1 MKGSLPAC
9 STVGMVVLLSSSASL
24 IIRSADEDDDDD
36 EEWKKDEGVELWHD
50 VNAWHDFAAE
60 NAKEGECLAR
70 RTANVVDKGRICIMV
85 AGRLLRLWIN
95 DYQVVCS
102 TLMVTKKRA
111 SRERRVE

>member
-1 MKGSLPAC
+1 MPAC

-70 RTANVVDKGRICIMV
+70 RTANVVDKGRICIIV

-95 DYQVVCS
+95 GYLPSPGTYSVQRTCRTVATS
-102 TLMVTKKRA
+102 TAVHVM
-111 SRERRVE
+111 